1 MKIRNWIRGYRQAV
15 ALFERTRCYENN
27 MAVRSAQEYALRWV
41 VRYHVLLHRD
51 GYDWIDR
58 FGRPRSRREL
68 ATLCEEALAET
79 ERLWRELCYIE
90 SRRQYYGMRVYL
102 KRLRFS
108 AEHFP
113 ILFHWKFLPLLRF
126 LRKPVAPR

>member
-1 MKIRNWIRGYRQAV
+1 MKPKNYIKAYRQAIG
-15 ALFERTRCYENN
+15 LFERTRCYENN
-27 MAVRSAQEYALRWV
+27 MAVKSVREYDLRWV
-41 VRYHVLLHRD
+41 VRYHVLLHAD

-58 FGRPRSRREL
+58 FGRPSSRREL
-68 ATLCEEALAET
+68 VALCEEALTET

-90 SRRQYYGMRVYL
+90 STRQFYSMRVFL

-113 ILFHWKFLPLLRF
+113 MLFHWKFLPLLRF
-126 LRKPVAPR
+126 LRKPVAVK

>member
-1 MKIRNWIRGYRQAV
+1 MKIRNWIKAYRQAV
-15 ALFERTRCYENN
+15 ELFGRTRCYENN
-27 MAVRSAQEYALRWV
+27 IAVRSVREYDLRWV
-41 VRYHVLLHRD
+41 VRYHVMLHAD

-68 ATLCEEALAET
+68 VALCNEAMAET
-79 ERLWRELCYIE
+79 TRLWRELCYIN
-90 SRRQYYGMRVYL
+90 STRQYYAMRVYL

-113 ILFHWKFLPLLRF
+113 LLFHLEFLPLLRF
-126 LRKPVAPR
+126 LRKPVAPQ